1 MSDQLLVHPPVG
13 QDRPPSVGPGFDALA
28 LLRGNSSRRP
38 QVDPGL
44 SGGLR
49 EWLEDGVCS
58 LNLDPG
64 DPLVVTKQA
73 LRSALAG
80 RGANRTARQLVSAAM
95 ALGTLVDALFRQ
107 FVTIGHIDDPMRDAL
122 DAIGIDQR
130 HTEVFDFVRALEGR
144 ELVEF
149 RDELETQTAIL
160 VSKWPR
166 LSLTWLPRTQDR
178 IAVPLAG
185 GGALLVGII
194 DLVIGVP
201 SAGRASIGLV
211 EVKSGRAR
219 PEDREDLRYYAL
231 LETLRSGAPPFR
243 VATFYTRT
251 GQIDAEDVDDD
262 LLAASVQR
270 VIAAIV
276 KMAEAR

>member
-1 MSDQLLVHPPVG
+1 
-13 QDRPPSVGPGFDALA
+13 
-28 LLRGNSSRRP
+28 
-38 QVDPGL
+38 
-44 SGGLR
+44 
-49 EWLEDGVCS
+49 
-58 LNLDPG
+58 
-64 DPLVVTKQA
+64 
-73 LRSALAG
+73 
-80 RGANRTARQLVSAAM
+80 M

-185 GGALLVGII
+185 GGGLLVGII

-270 VIAAIV
+270 VIAAIA